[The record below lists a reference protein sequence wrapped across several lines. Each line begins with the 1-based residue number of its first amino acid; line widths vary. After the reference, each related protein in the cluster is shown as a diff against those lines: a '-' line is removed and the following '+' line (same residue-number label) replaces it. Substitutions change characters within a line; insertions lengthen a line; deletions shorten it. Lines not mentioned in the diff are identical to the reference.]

1 MCACVCV
8 LNGYSVSKV
17 EFKLKSKLPLLTC
30 CAALDGA
37 WPIYVTC
44 FKEYTAWT
52 NSQTTFKFP
61 LGLELRMRLRRR
73 LRQPLILVLAR
84 RNDQSVNYTIS
95 LLPLAALFLGK
106 LFIIERCLKVKSSST
121 SSTVITRQRKNEC
134 IHPASHVFVLVCA
147 CMCVSVKLEKCAEI

>member
-1 MCACVCV
+1 MSGFAFGYFRCWEVTTVNKKRKKKKKKRTQVNNKLAKQMRMCACVCL

-52 NSQTTFKFP
+52 KLPNYIQVSPGIGTANAT
-61 LGLELRMRLRRR
+61 
-73 LRQPLILVLAR
+73 ATATATA
-84 RNDQSVNYTIS
+84 NDTGIGQKKW
-95 LLPLAALFLGK
+95 P
-106 LFIIERCLKVKSSST
+106 
-121 SSTVITRQRKNEC
+121 
-134 IHPASHVFVLVCA
+134 
-147 CMCVSVKLEKCAEI
+147 KC